1 MGTIYTE
8 MHFIIQ
14 WNMPDVRIMFAIVIS
29 GIPKISH
36 DFYISNEIP
45 AWGWDYNKIVNS
57 GNFKKFQ
64 DFYTTVQYS
73 WGHDNDR
80 KTVIP
85 GFLKISQD
93 ILVYQDVQRN
103 PEKSLFQYHPDNS
116 WGQEPGLS
124 WDFLGFLT
132 KNSWEVLRKSCD
144 ILVYFRKGVCLG

>member
-1 MGTIYTE
+1 MQLWSQE
-8 MHFIIQ
+8 F
-14 WNMPDVRIMFAIVIS
+14 
-29 GIPKISH
+29 PKYLMIFTFQS
-36 DFYISNEIP
+36 EIP
-45 AWGWDYNKIVNS
+45 AWGWDYNRIVNS
-57 GNFKKFQ
+57 GNFMKFQ

-73 WGHDNDR
+73 WGRDNDR
-80 KTVIP
+80 NSVIP

-124 WDFLGFLT
+124 WDFLGLLT